1 MKIWERTVEQRLRK
15 KTSIGE
21 EQFEFMPGVDDHR
34 LCRPTSHKPMIKFGT
49 IPWSHTD
56 STIAKYFKEMHAYM
70 QPYQR
75 SNVIQGV
82 ADVLSG
88 EVDAFIYDGT
98 VLDYLASQDED
109 CRLLTVGSWYA
120 MTGYGLAFPRNSK
133 YLKMFNK
140 RLLDFRENGDLE
152 RLRRY
157 WMTGVCKP
165 GKQEH
170 KSSDPLALEQ
180 FLSAFL
186 LLMSGILLAALLL
199 LLEHLYFKYVR
210 KHLAKTDRGG
220 CCALISLSMGKSL
233 TFRGAVYEA
242 QDILRNH
249 RCKDPICDT
258 HLWKVKRELDVAQ
271 LRIKQLEK
279 EMETHGIKPP
289 PPCKR
294 VIVSG
299 EQARARLRSLNPA
312 GSDVDLFGPRTE
324 IAEMETVL

>member
-1 MKIWERTVEQRLRK
+1 
-15 KTSIGE
+15 
-21 EQFEFMPGVDDHR
+21 
-34 LCRPTSHKPMIKFGT
+34 
-49 IPWSHTD
+49 
-56 STIAKYFKEMHAYM
+56 
-70 QPYQR
+70 
-75 SNVIQGV
+75 
-82 ADVLSG
+82 
-88 EVDAFIYDGT
+88 
-98 VLDYLASQDED
+98 
-109 CRLLTVGSWYA
+109 
-120 MTGYGLAFPRNSK
+120 
-133 YLKMFNK
+133 MFNK

-186 LLMSGILLAALLL
+186 LLMAGILLATLLL
-199 LLEHLYFKYVR
+199 LLEHLYFKYIR
-210 KHLAKTDRGG
+210 HHLAKTDRGG

-249 RCKDPICDT
+249 RCRDPICDT

-271 LRIKQLEK
+271 MRIKQLEK
-279 EMETHGIKPP
+279 EMEVYGIKPP
-289 PPCKR
+289 PCKR
-294 VIVSG
+294 IVVSG
-299 EQARARLRSLNPA
+299 EQAKARLRSLEPTEVESC
-312 GSDVDLFGPRTE
+312 SDFNGPTTTE